1 MQFPPLQH
9 REGLGAGCGV
19 HVNPGPHPPVL
30 SQRQPWLPT
39 MHVEAT
45 PSLPEPPSPPGTQ
58 LPLPPHIMLKN
69 VKAFASSLPQDPEFV
84 SVVKDTAKEVVA
96 SLLPSRS

>member
-19 HVNPGPHPPVL
+19 HVNPGAQPPVL

-45 PSLPEPPSPPGTQ
+45 PSLPPEPPSLPEPPGTH
-58 LPLPPHIMLKN
+58 LPSLPHIVPLPQL
-69 VKAFASSLPQDPEFV
+69 
-84 SVVKDTAKEVVA
+84 VA
-96 SLLPSRS
+96 PPTTQLAWHVPLAEQ